1 MDCVVP
7 GLEEEFSR
15 EYHEIFERPDSVLA
29 QPGRLKYEGIFGS
42 GYFRT
47 MKSYYLEKLTEEERD
62 VCRMKGVAH
71 AVQRKMKPAQFGQS
85 EREIDF
91 FAAYSLRP
99 TLAGEMTI
107 VRTVRKNNCSIN
119 FKRRTLAVSRAAI
132 GWSPLFSQALPSLY
146 LAGIGAH
153 CASRLND
160 DGGAEEGFRDECK
173 SWSTLVVQRIAR
185 LCQK

>member
-47 MKSYYLEKLTEEERD
+47 MKSYYLEKLTEEEKD

-119 FKRRTLAVSRAAI
+119 FKRHTLAGSSGGGER
-132 GWSPLFSQALPSLY
+132 
-146 LAGIGAH
+146 
-153 CASRLND
+153 RLV
-160 DGGAEEGFRDECK
+160 GLLSFLK
-173 SWSTLVVQRIAR
+173 PSTLFTLQGLVHTVP
-185 LCQK
+185 LD